1 MQILNEYFNDLIFT
15 YNETK
20 QSYAIYV
27 VAIHSMIGGDK
38 CQYILAFV
46 PDHLGIQKTSKLRD
60 LPWKNLQTRTLSH
73 DSYKVKRQAWKAPN
87 HNGVDLNL
95 KVISR
100 DTNYST
106 YKADKD
112 NFPFEILMINTLSK
126 KTIYQY
132 PNSMN
137 LHYAIDQFN
146 TIFNYIGDEH
156 PINLISHNITYNMP
170 KIHNNFEL
178 II

>member
-15 YNETK
+15 YAETK
-20 QSYAIYV
+20 QLYAVYV

-60 LPWKNLQTRTLSH
+60 LPWKNLQTRTLPH

-87 HNGVDLNL
+87 QLNNGTAGNIYNINL
-95 KVISR
+95 KVVSR
-100 DTNYST
+100 DANYST

-112 NFPFEILMINTLSK
+112 TFPFEILMINTSSK

-146 TIFNYIGDEH
+146 TIFNYIGNEH
-156 PINLISHNITYNMP
+156 PINLMSNTTSENNTY
-170 KIHNNFEL
+170 
-178 II
+178 